1 MFADCEAPS
10 YAVGVETSDKIARLS
25 HGDLDLALH
34 GDLESAMQRWL
45 NALSPHTMRSYM
57 TGLRQFAEYCYAHNL
72 IQEPT
77 IENAGD
83 FLMALPAGQA
93 KMLSQ
98 AWLESLAAVD
108 AKTGRP
114 RYTKATIEVRASAL
128 RWAINT
134 AHEQGRIPWTLKLK
148 IPKSAKD
155 PKTGRMVRKKG
166 RNMKGPPLEDIIQM
180 FEVARHNEN
189 DAGAGELIL
198 SLIFCETLRRH
209 EIMQLDVESVDLRR
223 RTISVI
229 RKKREEDEVLPL
241 SDTTVEAM
249 KRWLEFRGR
258 EPGPLLY
265 GFRNDKCLVGQ
276 RITES
281 GIFYKVKR
289 LGEHIEIYTTP
300 HRVRHSGITVGDLER
315 ERLGLS
321 RADAMVRSG
330 HVSESAHQMYLDA
343 DHKAV
348 RTLTQAVGQLIPQH
362 SPPPPTR
369 ARAANTSRPAAPK
382 KRSKREAAP
391 KKRSKKRAA
400 APKKRSKKRA
410 AAAPKRRPAAPKK
423 RSKKRKAK

>member
-198 SLIFCETLRRH
+198 SLIFIGSIVVLLAMLCVKVNDVFDAVDGSDTSAKVTTLMDMAVEGANNARLAT
-209 EIMQLDVESVDLRR
+209 QNVLDVTSFARQTASVAGPQLESVANSTKDLVTDLRSWSFHPSLQ
-223 RTISVI
+223 I
-229 RKKREEDEVLPL
+229 
-241 SDTTVEAM
+241 A
-249 KRWLEFRGR
+249 
-258 EPGPLLY
+258 PG
-265 GFRNDKCLVGQ
+265 G
-276 RITES
+276 
-281 GIFYKVKR
+281 
-289 LGEHIEIYTTP
+289 
-300 HRVRHSGITVGDLER
+300 
-315 ERLGLS
+315 
-321 RADAMVRSG
+321 
-330 HVSESAHQMYLDA
+330 
-343 DHKAV
+343 
-348 RTLTQAVGQLIPQH
+348 
-362 SPPPPTR
+362 
-369 ARAANTSRPAAPK
+369 
-382 KRSKREAAP
+382 
-391 KKRSKKRAA
+391 
-400 APKKRSKKRA
+400 
-410 AAAPKRRPAAPKK
+410 
-423 RSKKRKAK
+423 